1 MSTRRDIDRSI
12 AAWLEVEAS
21 DGASKR
27 LLEASRDRVRTTRQ
41 RRALGPTW
49 RIPVM
54 HNYAKV
60 AIGVAAVAVL
70 AVVGINLLTVNPGL
84 VAGPTA
90 SPAASAAAAPLP
102 SPSNSPAA
110 EVDASA
116 PANSIEA
123 PPSSGDPAPS
133 ASAVPQ
139 PTPTPDPEAVRTAA
153 AAQYL
158 TAAQATTQAFEALQ
172 ATDKAYY
179 RGAAEIWG
187 QFAADLEKLQVPA
200 DTAADQRDLI
210 RKVKKVQVLFVE
222 ASGHFARMDDFYI
235 VARHLRNARSRASAA
250 VDRVRSDLDLPAL
263 CRAGCP
269 EPPPI
274 G

>member
-1 MSTRRDIDRSI
+1 MTPDDDLDRQIRAYLESGPAELADRVLWAARAQLKSTGRRRPGF
-12 AAWLEVEAS
+12 ARLAPWRNRHMTQNTRLWLI
-21 DGASKR
+21 GASV
-27 LLEASRDRVRTTRQ
+27 LV
-41 RRALGPTW
+41 
-49 RIPVM
+49 I
-54 HNYAKV
+54 
-60 AIGVAAVAVL
+60 AIGAGL
-70 AVVGINLLTVNPGL
+70 VGSIFARPNPG
-84 VAGPTA
+84 P
-90 SPAASAAAAPLP
+90 APLG
-102 SPSNSPAA
+102 SPAA
-110 EVDASA
+110 EIDASA
-116 PANSIEA
+116 PANSVQA

-133 ASAVPQ
+133 ASAVLQ

-187 QFAADLEKLQVPA
+187 QFAADLEKLQVPP
-200 DTAADQRDLI
+200 DTAADLRDLI
-210 RKVKKVQVLFVE
+210 RKVKKVQGLFVQ